1 MTSIGDDAFSY
12 SELTSITIPG
22 SVTSIG
28 EYAFTSRWLSH
39 VTCYAETVP
48 FADEKAFYSGFDTM
62 VLLVPATSIDA
73 YKATSPWSKFSII
86 LAIENTAINNTNRQ
100 NKVNSPIWHSL
111 DGRRIKYPSKGVYIN
126 NGRKILIAH

>member
-1 MTSIGDDAFSY
+1 MLSPAGGYLMLLVMQRQCHLQMKKPFTVASIQWY
-12 SELTSITIPG
+12 
-22 SVTSIG
+22 
-28 EYAFTSRWLSH
+28 
-39 VTCYAETVP
+39 
-48 FADEKAFYSGFDTM
+48 
-62 VLLVPATSIDA
+62 VPATSIDA